1 MPQMLKTPIIGPPR
15 DCQGVQTWSRWREV
29 MSLQY
34 WHWFEDLERFARNH
48 SDLHLQA
55 WKTSIDGSARK
66 GEWESGIFLVE
77 AGRYERVSGNA
88 PLWPGRG
95 HRTGRCFGNRETA
108 WLRLAGYSEPAVAVA
123 SLPYHDFPAGYHLS
137 AKQVQ

>member
-55 WKTSIDGSARK
+55 CKDFNRRVGPEGRV
-66 GEWESGIFLVE
+66 GI
-77 AGRYERVSGNA
+77 R
-88 PLWPGRG
+88 
-95 HRTGRCFGNRETA
+95 
-108 WLRLAGYSEPAVAVA
+108 
-123 SLPYHDFPAGYHLS
+123 DFPCRGGE
-137 AKQVQ
+137 V